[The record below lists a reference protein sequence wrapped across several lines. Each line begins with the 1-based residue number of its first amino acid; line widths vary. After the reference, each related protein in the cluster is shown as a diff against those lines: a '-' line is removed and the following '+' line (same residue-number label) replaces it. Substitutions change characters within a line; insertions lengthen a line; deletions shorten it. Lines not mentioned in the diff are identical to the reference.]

1 MSDTTDVAA
10 LLSESDA
17 LLDELIRM
25 RTMIQESKDDSAAD
39 LLRRI
44 RIAAVEAKFLPQD
57 TLPEEET
64 TAAMVEAPPP
74 QEGVDG
80 QDDDPQEVYF
90 TDAEVARFEAELR
103 ERATGG
109 VTASSIVEGKG
120 RPRSKRKR
128 KLETASYEPGVD
140 ASISNI
146 STEES
151 LALLSVI
158 HMVDPEKPSTLQEDL
173 QAISQMTFGDDEVD
187 VAFDHLLEYH
197 DQVVKDGV
205 FKTEVAL
212 PIPDSIAGDSVVSE
226 QERPETYNPRDILNP
241 NFTVLLTEEENKRV
255 EALLDADL
263 PVENGFRPSP
273 EDLQLD
279 AEICNQLSM
288 LAPIDRTDLIYASA
302 FAPSL
307 LSKPSTTDAET
318 TRETSRTRASTVV
331 TLGAPSYMSEQGSIL
346 WKKHTQNLEPIESID
361 IIAPRL
367 PSGAPDYI
375 KEQRRDRI
383 LNQYIQTIDTCLSEV
398 QADKSILQ
406 LGPDNL
412 RPLITDFY
420 MSPANFEL
428 VPGIQRAITGMDRS
442 DDPDNDAINPETP
455 RLIRDELQAIRRE
468 LPEDDRERLDALLE
482 DVHGQAEELVETD
495 SYYKNLDVKE
505 YLSRATVLNSMAAAQ
520 EVEQHPEPYAPP
532 TENPG
537 ITDPLLLQIWKQ
549 RQKGAT
555 STTTI
560 LDDIDDDDYD
570 DNTDGNSVDV
580 LVENHKTK
588 GTPAPTI
595 EPKNTGPTP
604 AKKRQTT
611 LEAREAELSA
621 KLANIV
627 ESRKGNA
634 RLARHV
640 EVLDREMSTE
650 KAVAYMEK
658 LKQDGLALADV
669 DFSLAAN
676 PPVTKY
682 VDQKLARLLP
692 PPEKPS
698 SVDSMRKSIARAPID
713 PMKTTVTQRKGAPRP
728 PRTQLEKIP
737 ESSGA

>member
-1 MSDTTDVAA
+1 MTETTDVAA

-25 RTMIQESKDDSAAD
+25 RTMIQESREDSAAD

-57 TLPEEET
+57 ALPEMEAQPLEGEE
-64 TAAMVEAPPP
+64 EEDDSP
-74 QEGVDG
+74 QEI
-80 QDDDPQEVYF
+80 YF
-90 TDAEVARFEAELR
+90 TDAEVAKFEAELR
-103 ERATGG
+103 GRAAGG
-109 VTASSIVEGKG
+109 VAANSIIEDKPRPSSKKK
-120 RPRSKRKR
+120 RS
-128 KLETASYEPGVD
+128 LTSYEPGVD

-151 LALLSVI
+151 LALLSAI
-158 HMVDPEKPSTLQEDL
+158 QMVDPEKPSTLQEDL
-173 QAISQMTFGDDEVD
+173 QAISQMTFGDDDVD
-187 VAFDHLLEYH
+187 AALDRLLEYH
-197 DQVVKDGV
+197 DQVIKDGV

-212 PIPDSIAGDSVVSE
+212 PIPDSIVGDSAVSE
-226 QERPETYNPRDILNP
+226 QEHPETYNPRDILNP

-273 EDLQLD
+273 EDLQWD
-279 AEICNQLSM
+279 AEVCNQLSM

-302 FAPSL
+302 FAPSI

-318 TRETSRTRASTVV
+318 TRDTNRTRASTIV
-331 TLGAPSYMSEQGSIL
+331 TLGEPSYMSEQGSLL
-346 WKKHTQNLEPIESID
+346 WRKHTQNLEPIESID
-361 IIAPRL
+361 IVAPRL

-375 KEQRRDRI
+375 QEQRRDRI
-383 LNQYIQTIDTCLSEV
+383 LNQYIRTIDACLSEV

-412 RPLITDFY
+412 KPLITDFY

-442 DDPDNDAINPETP
+442 DDPDNDITNPETP
-455 RLIRDELQAIRRE
+455 KLIRDEFQAIRRE
-468 LPEDDRERLDALLE
+468 LPESDRGRLDALLE
-482 DVHGQAEELVETD
+482 DVHGQAEVLVDTD

-520 EVEQHPEPYAPP
+520 EVEQPPEPYVPP

-549 RQKGAT
+549 RQKNAT
-555 STTTI
+555 NTATI
-560 LDDIDDDDYD
+560 LEGDDHDMLDD
-570 DNTDGNSVDV
+570 SVDE
-580 LVENHKTK
+580 LVENPMPKSIP
-588 GTPAPTI
+588 GPTT
-595 EPKNTGPTP
+595 EPKPMHPAP
-604 AKKRQTT
+604 AKKRQAT

-634 RLARHV
+634 RLARQI
-640 EVLDREMSTE
+640 EALDKEMSTE
-650 KAVAYMEK
+650 SAVAYMEK

-692 PPEKPS
+692 PPDKPT
-698 SVDSMRKSIARAPID
+698 SVDSLKRSTARAPID
-713 PMKTTVTQRKGAPRP
+713 PMRATVTQRRGGPRP
-728 PRTQLEKIP
+728 PRVQLERIS
-737 ESSGA
+737 ESNGE